1 MTISAIPALAKLFSN
16 LNQELNINSKLTF
29 SGFYEHFSELMK
41 ISSEYRLLVAL
52 SGGCDSVAL
61 LHLCQKLKRKLGT
74 DVYAVHVNHGLRKA
88 SSMEELFVKDLCKK
102 WEIDLEVFYP
112 LRKRG
117 KGESIEMW
125 ARGIRYEAYEVAR
138 KKFNCNWVLTA
149 HHANDQVET
158 ILMHLD
164 AGCSVEGLQGIPT
177 QNNYILRPLLIFSQ
191 TSIETYVKDND
202 LNFVEDKSNWDLSIQ
217 RNFIRHEIVNRWFQN
232 TDQLVSRF
240 GELSRQAVDAVI
252 RMDAVISKLANQ
264 AVKKENGQI
273 LLMDEQFDFL
283 SKKQLVRLTKFI
295 IGENMI
301 SWRRH
306 RWETLSQWFRK
317 AKIGSI
323 LELNLDWTVLRDR
336 NCWVLIHGDLKPVNL
351 FIDTKGRFGTDG
363 YTLTLNKI
371 ESPIIN
377 TDPFYEIIDGKAVG
391 GKNLILRSWH
401 KGDIFQP
408 LGMVGHKKV
417 SDFLIDE
424 KVNRFSKMQQLV
436 LTANDEIIW
445 ICGRRLGDLAKI
457 TDSTTEYLEL
467 YLEPGVG

>member
-1 MTISAIPALAKLFSN
+1 
-16 LNQELNINSKLTF
+16 
-29 SGFYEHFSELMK
+29 MK
-41 ISSEYRLLVAL
+41 ISSECRLLVAL

-61 LHLCQKLKRKLGT
+61 LHLCQKLKRKFGT
-74 DVYAVHVNHGLRKA
+74 DIYAVHVNHGLRKA
-88 SSMEELFVKDLCKK
+88 SSMEELFVKDLCKE

-112 LRKRG
+112 LRNQV

-125 ARGIRYEAYEVAR
+125 ARGVRYEAYEFAR

-164 AGCSVEGLQGIPT
+164 AGCSVKGLQGIPT

-191 TSIETYVKDND
+191 ASIETYVKDND
-202 LNFVEDKSNWDLSIQ
+202 LNFVKDKSNWDLSIQ
-217 RNFIRHEIVNRWFQN
+217 RNFIRHEIVNRWSQN

-240 GELSRQAVDAVI
+240 GELSKLAVDAVT

-264 AVKKENGQI
+264 AIKKENGQI

-323 LELNLDWTVLRDR
+323 LELNRAWTVLRDR
-336 NCWVLIHGDLKPVNL
+336 NCWVLIHGDFKPVKL
-351 FIDTKGRFGTDG
+351 SIDSQGRFGTDG

-371 ESPIIN
+371 ESPI
-377 TDPFYEIIDGKAVG
+377 
-391 GKNLILRSWH
+391 LIH
-401 KGDIFQP
+401 FMK
-408 LGMVGHKKV
+408 
-417 SDFLIDE
+417 
-424 KVNRFSKMQQLV
+424 
-436 LTANDEIIW
+436 
-445 ICGRRLGDLAKI
+445 
-457 TDSTTEYLEL
+457 
-467 YLEPGVG
+467 

>member
-1 MTISAIPALAKLFSN
+1 MFSN
-16 LNQELNINSKLTF
+16 INQGFTINSKLTS
-29 SGFYEHFSELMK
+29 SGFYEHFEKLAK
-41 ISSEYRLLVAL
+41 ISSGYRLLIAL
-52 SGGCDSVAL
+52 SGGGDSVAL
-61 LHLCQKLKRKLGT
+61 LHLCKKLKRELGT
-74 DVYAVHVNHGLRKA
+74 EIYAVHVNHGLRKA
-88 SSMEELFVKDLCKK
+88 SSREELFVKDLCKE

-191 TSIETYVKDND
+191 TSIETYLKDND

-217 RNFIRHEIVNRWFQN
+217 RNFIRHKIVNRWFQN
-232 TDQLVSRF
+232 TDQLVSCF

-273 LLMDEQFDFL
+273 ILMDDQFDFL
-283 SKKQLVRLTKFI
+283 SKKQLVRVAKFI

-351 FIDTKGRFGTDG
+351 SIDSQGRFGTHG

-371 ESPIIN
+371 ESPIVN
-377 TDPFYEIIDGKAVG
+377 TDPFYEIIDGKALE
-391 GKNLILRSWH
+391 GKKLILRSWH
-401 KGDIFQP
+401 KGDIFHP
-408 LGMVGHKKV
+408 LGMIGHKKV
-417 SDFLIDE
+417 SNFLIDE

-436 LTANDEIIW
+436 LTANEEIVW
-445 ICGRRLGDLAKI
+445 ICGRRLGDSVKI

-467 YLEPGVG
+467 YLESRVG

>member
-1 MTISAIPALAKLFSN
+1 LFSN

-29 SGFYEHFSELMK
+29 SAFYEHFSKLVK
-41 ISSEYRLLVAL
+41 ISSECRLLVAL

-88 SSMEELFVKDLCKK
+88 SSREELFVKDLCKE
-102 WEIDLEVFYP
+102 WEIELEVFYP

-202 LNFVEDKSNWDLSIQ
+202 LNFVKDKSNWDLSIQ

-240 GELSRQAVDAVI
+240 GELSRKAVDAVT

-273 LLMDEQFDFL
+273 LLMDEQFNFL

-336 NCWVLIHGDLKPVNL
+336 NCWVLIHGDLKPVKL
-351 FIDTKGRFGTDG
+351 SIDTQGRFGTDG

-377 TDPFYEIIDGKAVG
+377 TDPFYEIIDGKAVE

-424 KVNRFSKMQQLV
+424 KVNRF
-436 LTANDEIIW
+436 
-445 ICGRRLGDLAKI
+445 
-457 TDSTTEYLEL
+457 
-467 YLEPGVG
+467 

>member
-1 MTISAIPALAKLFSN
+1 MFSN
-16 LNQELNINSKLTF
+16 INQGFTINSKLTL
-29 SGFYEHFSELMK
+29 SAFYEHFEKLVK
-41 ISSEYRLLVAL
+41 ISSECRLLVAL

-61 LHLCQKLKRKLGT
+61 LHLCQKLRRKLGT

-117 KGESIEMW
+117 KGENIEMW
-125 ARGIRYEAYEVAR
+125 ARGVRYEAYEVAR

-149 HHANDQVET
+149 HHGNDQVET

-164 AGCSVEGLQGIPT
+164 AGCSVKGLQGIPT

-202 LNFVEDKSNWDLSIQ
+202 LNFVKDKSNWDLSIQ

-351 FIDTKGRFGTDG
+351 SIDTQGRFGTDG

-377 TDPFYEIIDGKAVG
+377 TDPFYEIIDGKAVE

>member
-1 MTISAIPALAKLFSN
+1 MIISAIPALAKLFSN

-117 KGESIEMW
+117 KGENIEMW
-125 ARGIRYEAYEVAR
+125 ARGVRYEAYEVAR

-149 HHANDQVET
+149 HHGNDQVET

-202 LNFVEDKSNWDLSIQ
+202 LNFVKDKSNWDLSIQ

-240 GELSRQAVDAVI
+240 GELSRQAVDAVT

-351 FIDTKGRFGTDG
+351 SIDTQGRFGTDG

-377 TDPFYEIIDGKAVG
+377 TDPFYEIIDGKAVE

-467 YLEPGVG
+467 YLAPGVG

>member
-1 MTISAIPALAKLFSN
+1 MIISAIPALAKLFSN

-125 ARGIRYEAYEVAR
+125 ARGVRYEAYEVAR

-149 HHANDQVET
+149 HHGNDQVET

-164 AGCSVEGLQGIPT
+164 AGCSVKGLQGIPT

-377 TDPFYEIIDGKAVG
+377 TDPFYEIIDGKAVE

>member
-1 MTISAIPALAKLFSN
+1 MVSN

-29 SGFYEHFSELMK
+29 SGFYEHFSKLVK
-41 ISSEYRLLVAL
+41 ISSECRLLVAL

-74 DVYAVHVNHGLRKA
+74 DVYVVHVNHGLRKA
-88 SSMEELFVKDLCKK
+88 SSMEELFVKDLCKE

-112 LRKRG
+112 LGKRG

-125 ARGIRYEAYEVAR
+125 ARGVRYEAYEVAR

-149 HHANDQVET
+149 HHGNDQVET

-164 AGCSVEGLQGIPT
+164 AGCSVKGLQGIPT

-202 LNFVEDKSNWDLSIQ
+202 LNFVKDKSNWDLSIQ
-217 RNFIRHEIVNRWFQN
+217 RNFIRHEIVNRWSQN

-240 GELSRQAVDAVI
+240 GELSRQAVDAVT

-306 RWETLSQWFRK
+306 RWETLSQWFMK

-323 LELNLDWTVLRDR
+323 LELNLAWTVLRDR
-336 NCWVLIHGDLKPVNL
+336 NCWVLIHGDLKPVKL
-351 FIDTKGRFGTDG
+351 SIDSQGRFGTDG

-377 TDPFYEIIDGKAVG
+377 TDPFYEIIDGKAVE

>member
-1 MTISAIPALAKLFSN
+1 LIISAIPALAKLFSN

-117 KGESIEMW
+117 KGENIEMW
-125 ARGIRYEAYEVAR
+125 ARGVRYEAYEVAR

-149 HHANDQVET
+149 HHGNDQVET
-158 ILMHLD
+158 ILMHLN
-164 AGCSVEGLQGIPT
+164 AGCSVKGLQGIPT

-377 TDPFYEIIDGKAVG
+377 TDPFYEIIDGKAVE